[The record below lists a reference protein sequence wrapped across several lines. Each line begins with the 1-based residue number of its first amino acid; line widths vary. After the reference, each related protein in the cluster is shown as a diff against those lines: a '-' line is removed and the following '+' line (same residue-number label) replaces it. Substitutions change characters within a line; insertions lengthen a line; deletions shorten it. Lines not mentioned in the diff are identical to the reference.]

1 MYLEYK
7 LSIAYTDTQSAT
19 YIKGTKPWLLN
30 IGVKFPN
37 RKSMA
42 KTKAPVI
49 KIESKIRDIIIDFLS
64 LIIETN
70 LFIRIPKCIK
80 NFDRIPK
87 VEE

>member
-1 MYLEYK
+1 M
-7 LSIAYTDTQSAT
+7 
-19 YIKGTKPWLLN
+19 
-30 IGVKFPN
+30 GVKFPN

-64 LIIETN
+64 LIVDKN
-70 LFIRIPKCIK
+70 LFMRIPKCIK
-80 NFDRIPK
+80 NFDKIPK